1 MMVRLKPDPTTT
13 TALVFGRGLGPERG
27 EQLADAL
34 PAQHLSFPVD
44 LKSGSIA
51 IPS

>member
-1 MMVRLKPDPTTT
+1 MVRVDGPAEAGHYVRL
-13 TALVFGRGLGPERG
+13 FRRPERG